1 MENTSQLVSPGSR
14 QLNLKR
20 SFEMGTLK
28 ACGHPDPNHNSTIVC
43 HPSTPNVSATGIRVM
58 TPTMFV
64 QDTSF
69 VRNRDFFEAFPT
81 FTNSEQERLYRLFL
95 QVITSLREN
104 AQDEFEST
112 CIETQVGS
120 TLDTVEQ
127 LVEEQNLDPLFPNK
141 TNIRDTAHSLSA
153 AKKDE
158 IQYLTSILKK
168 AEEQKNINKA
178 RIELLKKEGQ
188 DFSGAVHVVEKL
200 RTGILN
206 YGTGNSTAF

>member
-20 SFEMGTLK
+20 SFEMGTRFLL
-28 ACGHPDPNHNSTIVC
+28 
-43 HPSTPNVSATGIRVM
+43 TPCSKE
-58 TPTMFV
+58 
-64 QDTSF
+64 
-69 VRNRDFFEAFPT
+69 DFFQAFPT

-95 QVITSLREN
+95 QVLTSLREN

-141 TNIRDTAHSLSA
+141 TNVGDTAHSLSA
-153 AKKDE
+153 AKKNE
-158 IQYLTSILKK
+158 IQYLTSILEK
-168 AEEQKNINKA
+168 AEEQKNIIRA

-188 DFSGAVHVVEKL
+188 DFSGAVHVVEKIVRL
-200 RTGILN
+200 IELTSIFVLVRFLQNFAAEDRDFELRDRQQTAVVILRGERTG
-206 YGTGNSTAF
+206 TGIKG